1 MSTTIKPT
9 ASFDQSLQPL
19 RLRAKRLSLTL
30 AAAIACLVGLSLL
43 VTAMWLDLTAPLPVS
58 VRTWVLPLSVLTA
71 VLVGVLVWRR
81 RRARRKDAELIRSVD
96 ASQRASGQVMAGY
109 DLSRHPQTN
118 QKSSWSSGLAA
129 LAGGQ
134 ADQRCLSADPRRVL
148 PSTETTYWW
157 RIVGFAIIGL
167 GLIGMFMPHL
177 AWTQASRILM
187 PSETQLPYSPSRID
201 VQPGDTEV
209 LFGDDLEISVTVS
222 GPPLESLELVIR
234 EDSVDGQPPVDDVLP
249 MLEESDGKWRTF
261 LTRIGKPA
269 MYFVRAR
276 GARSPQYRLEVRMTP
291 QFEKVTCR
299 VVPPKYTRR
308 GPYEGPIPKR
318 GIEGLAGT
326 QIEFTILS
334 NRPLRDGKINV
345 NWDNDQTE
353 QVGLLTETPL
363 TEKTSGTTD
372 QAASFQED
380 SQTFESDASRR
391 VRGAFQLR
399 RSGKFSISIRDVDD
413 IACGS
418 TIDGVITLLHDT
430 APVVQLLQPRPLS
443 LATPDVALP
452 VVVAAEDDYGVSRL
466 DLYRGLN
473 QSPGLPRTL
482 KMESIESGVRIGTSL
497 PLSQYGLK
505 PGDEITLYARAE
517 DNDPAGAKGSESPV
531 AVVRIISREQLAAI
545 ELERRGVEAIVS
557 KQRRM
562 QRMLDALRKELEKA
576 NEAANAAKTAEQD
589 GNTDTDDAITPED
602 ASEKP
607 GDAKLSDT
615 QPSDLQSGDLQSGDG
630 KPSAAEA
637 ALQKLAQALSAAQ
650 SAAREAQQTAKQ
662 LGENPMPVD
671 LDGELAKRMQAMAE
685 ELEKVAERLNELAE
699 KVKSGQSLTD
709 SEQQELQDLM
719 KQMDD
724 SRQQHDE
731 QMMQPTSDFSKT
743 LPLAADEQRFVQLV
757 RRQRDLATR
766 MGSLRGAD
774 LNASDVARRADQLR
788 REQQQ
793 LQVALGD
800 LLEVIESHVAGLP
813 DDPKLDQLAETAKQ
827 FVQDVRNSQAD
838 PAMTDSQQGVLD
850 ADGEMAAMGAELAA
864 EILEGF
870 LSQCNAM
877 GSQACKNCKARF
889 KPSAGCPNPGN
900 SIDQL
905 LAKMGLGKNGSQP
918 GMGAGNAAGGG
929 YSTRRSTSENIGLY
943 GGLPPE
949 SSASRRGSSDSTASG
964 AATYSTGVQ
973 NGQTGTD
980 AVTTE
985 AAGARSDASR
995 TVPSQYRNQVSD
1007 YFRTIAEELGD
1018 PE

>member
-1 MSTTIKPT
+1 MSTTIKPN

-19 RLRAKRLSLTL
+19 RLRAKRLSWTL
-30 AAAIACLVGLSLL
+30 SSAIACLVALSLL
-43 VTAMWLDLTAPLPVS
+43 VTAMWLDLTIPLPVS
-58 VRTWVLPLSVLTA
+58 VRTWVLPLTVLTA
-71 VLVGVLVWRR
+71 ALVGVLVWRR
-81 RRARRKDAELIRSVD
+81 RRSRRKDAELIRSVD

-118 QKSSWSSGLAA
+118 KESNWSSGLAA

-157 RIVGFAIIGL
+157 RIVGFAIMGL

-201 VQPGDTEV
+201 VRPGDTEV
-209 LFGDDLEISVTVS
+209 LFGDDLEISATVT

-234 EDSVDGQPPVDDVLP
+234 EDAIEGQSPVDDVLP
-249 MLEESDGKWRTF
+249 MLEESDGQWRTF

-269 MYFVRAR
+269 IYFVRAR
-276 GARSPQYRLEVRMTP
+276 GTRSTQHRLEVRMTP

-326 QIEFTILS
+326 QIEFTVLS
-334 NRPLRDGKINV
+334 NRPLRGGKVNV
-345 NWDNDQTE
+345 NWDSDQTE
-353 QVGLLTETPL
+353 QVRMLTEPTRD
-363 TEKTSGTTD
+363 ENGGTD
-372 QAASFQED
+372 GQLFD
-380 SQTFESDASRR
+380 SESSRR
-391 VRGAFQLR
+391 VRGSFQLR

-482 KMESIESGVRIGTSL
+482 EMESIESGVRIGTSL
-497 PLSQYGLK
+497 PLFQYGLK

-576 NEAANAAKTAEQD
+576 NEAASAAKKVEQD
-589 GNTDTDDAITPED
+589 GNEDTNDEK
-602 ASEKP
+602 KP
-607 GDAKLSDT
+607 GDASEE
-615 QPSDLQSGDLQSGDG
+615 PSDAKPSDAQSWDSHPGDG
-630 KPSAAEA
+630 KASAAEA

-650 SAAREAQQTAKQ
+650 SAAQEAQQTAKQ
-662 LGENPMPVD
+662 MGENPMPVD

-685 ELEKVAERLNELAE
+685 ELEKVAEKLGELAE
-699 KVKSGQSLTD
+699 KVKSGQPLTEP
-709 SEQQELQDLM
+709 EQQELQDLM
-719 KQMDD
+719 NQMDD
-724 SRQQHDE
+724 RRQQHDE
-731 QMMQPTSDFSKT
+731 QMMQPTSDFAKT

-757 RRQRDLATR
+757 RRQRELATR

-793 LQVALGD
+793 LQVALGE
-800 LLEVIESHVAGLP
+800 LLEDIESHVAALP
-813 DDPKLDQLAETAKQ
+813 DDPELDQLAETAKQ
-827 FVQDVRNSQAD
+827 FVLDVRNSQAD
-838 PAMTDSQQGVLD
+838 PTMTDAQQGVLD

-864 EILEGF
+864 EILESF
-870 LSQCNAM
+870 LNQCNAM

-929 YSTRRSTSENIGLY
+929 YSTRRTTSENVGLY

-949 SSASRRGSSDSTASG
+949 SAASRRGSSDSNASG

-973 NGQTGTD
+973 NGQTGTST
-980 AVTTE
+980 VSIE
-985 AAGARSDASR
+985 AAGVRSDASR
-995 TVPSQYRNQVSD
+995 SVPSQYRNQVSD

-1018 PE
+1018 PQ